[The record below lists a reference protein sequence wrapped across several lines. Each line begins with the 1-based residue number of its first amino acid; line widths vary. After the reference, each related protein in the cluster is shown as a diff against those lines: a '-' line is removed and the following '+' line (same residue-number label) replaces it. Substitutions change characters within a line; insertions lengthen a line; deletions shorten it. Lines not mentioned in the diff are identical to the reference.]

1 MSKVIWFSKVLVHF
15 KQLFYYVREVMLNI
29 VSKRWKAIYTFTN
42 TWNSLKHCT
51 AMLTEKYVYIKSN
64 LYFKSLGTSSQK
76 HNTIYIMNVI
86 FISFK
91 TPLPPPLLHRGKPYP
106 VPPTTTKY
114 KNIPTIHSSAFNSK
128 TQPVAHRSNVPMC
141 IPLSTKQQKLGI
153 GLAERK
159 WWKNGMRSKHSTIY
173 KKYCSFC

>member
-1 MSKVIWFSKVLVHF
+1 MKKMKSD
-15 KQLFYYVREVMLNI
+15 
-29 VSKRWKAIYTFTN
+29 IYTFTN

-51 AMLTEKYVYIKSN
+51 AMLTKKYVHIKSN

-128 TQPVAHRSNVPMC
+128 KPNPSPIVPMFQC
-141 IPLSTKQQKLGI
+141 VFPKAPNSRS
-153 GLAERK
+153 LALA
-159 WWKNGMRSKHSTIY
+159 
-173 KKYCSFC
+173 